1 MEAGKATAGGKNL
14 ADWVLS
20 ILMLAGAALLGGGI
34 YQLRQGQNRKQ
45 GWLMLLAAAVMFMN
59 VVIWTIPT
67 PDQVVTEE
75 SE

>member
-1 MEAGKATAGGKNL
+1 MRKERDL

-34 YQLRQGQNRKQ
+34 YLLRKGRNSKQ

-67 PDQVVTEE
+67 PDQVTA
-75 SE
+75 SENG

>member
-1 MEAGKATAGGKNL
+1 MT
-14 ADWVLS
+14 DWVLS

-34 YQLRQGQNRKQ
+34 YLLIKGQNRKQ
-45 GWLMLLAAAVMFMN
+45 GWLMLVAAAVMFMN

-67 PDQVVTEE
+67 PDQVVSVE